1 MNLEGFANW
10 LDASAEWI
18 IGVVILIGLAQNLVA
33 LIQLVVASAT
43 LRKAD
48 SHDTKEALWQRA
60 APGSTPIALIAPA
73 YNEAHTIV
81 DSLKSLLGLHY
92 PYFEVIVVNDGSKD
106 ETLEKLREHFEL
118 TPAAHAYE
126 EVAPHKPIHQIYR
139 SGNFKNLIVIDKVNG
154 GKADSLNAGINIAR
168 SPIFC
173 AVDADSLLDTEAL
186 LMAAGPFRENPREVI
201 AVGGV
206 IRIANG
212 CSIKGGRVRKVALP
226 GKLLPLIQV
235 VEYTRAFLIA
245 RVAMSRLGILT
256 LISGAFGVF
265 NRRAALAVGGYARD
279 TVGEDYELILRLH
292 RYHIEHQLPYQI
304 RTVPEPVCW
313 TEAPDNLKTLA
324 NQRKRWQRGALE
336 AFFRHK
342 KMLFNPAY
350 GKLGI
355 IGMGFSLLVDVLGP
369 LAEVLGYILVPVF
382 WFSGVLDTSYA
393 LAFLA
398 LIFSF
403 GVFVSA
409 GSMVLE
415 EASLYRIP
423 SAKDLLKITAVILV
437 ENFGYRQLCN
447 IWRIQGWWQFLRKK
461 QGWGEMARTGFRQS

>member
-1 MNLEGFANW
+1 MNMETFIQW

-18 IGVVILIGLAQNLVA
+18 IGLVIFIGVAQNLVA
-33 LIQLVVASAT
+33 LIQLIVASAT
-43 LRKAD
+43 LRKRD
-48 SHDTKEALWQRA
+48 SHDTREALWQRA

-73 YNEAHTIV
+73 YNEANTIV

-106 ETLEKLREHFEL
+106 STLEKLREHFEL
-118 TPAAHAYE
+118 TPVARAYE
-126 EVAPHKPIHQIYR
+126 EIAPHKPIRQVYR
-139 SGNFKNLIVIDKVNG
+139 SGNFKNLIVIDKENG
-154 GKADSLNAGINIAR
+154 GKADSLNAGINLAR
-168 SPIFC
+168 APIFC
-173 AVDADSLLDTEAL
+173 AVDADSLLDVEAL
-186 LMAAGPFRENPREVI
+186 LMATEPFRENPQEVI

-212 CSIKGGRVRKVALP
+212 CTIKGGRVLNVALP
-226 GKLLPLIQV
+226 KTFLPIIQV

-245 RVAMSRLGILT
+245 RVAMSKLGILT

-265 NRRAALAVGGYARD
+265 SRRAALAVGGYATD

-292 RYHIEHQLPYQI
+292 RYHLEKQIPYQI
-304 RTVPEPVCW
+304 CTVPEPVCW

-342 KMLFNPAY
+342 AMLLNPRY
-350 GKLGI
+350 GRLGTL
-355 IGMGFSLLVDVLGP
+355 GMSFSLLVDVLGP
-369 LAEVLGYILVPVF
+369 LAEILGYILVPVF
-382 WFSGVLDTSYA
+382 WFSGVLNTEYA

-398 LIFSF
+398 LTISF

-415 EASLYRIP
+415 ETSMYRIP
-423 SAKDLLKITAVILV
+423 SAKDLLKITFVIFA
-437 ENFGYRQLCN
+437 ENLGYRQLCS

-461 QGWGEMARTGFRQS
+461 QGWGEMVRTGFKQS